1 MSGVN
6 GRGNVLPSKIDFY
19 AAFDAVLGELAEEI
33 DWQYEGADIIAAG
46 PSVKNVELG
55 VAKLREVG
63 YEPSVAA
70 VHLLSR
76 YRRQQN

>member
-1 MSGVN
+1 MLS
-6 GRGNVLPSKIDFY
+6 RKIEFY

-33 DWQYEGADIIAAG
+33 AWQYEGSDIIAAG

-55 VAKLREVG
+55 VAKLKEVG
-63 YEPSVAA
+63 YEPSAAA
-70 VHLLSR
+70 VELISR